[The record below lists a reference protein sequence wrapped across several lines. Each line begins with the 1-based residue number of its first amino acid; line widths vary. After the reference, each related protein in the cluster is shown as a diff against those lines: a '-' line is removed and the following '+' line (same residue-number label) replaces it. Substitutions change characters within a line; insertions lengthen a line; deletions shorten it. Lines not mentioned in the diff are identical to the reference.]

1 LRIFR
6 SRASNMCRSSADQRT
21 VLPAIRLF
29 LLGAPRIERDG
40 VAMEVDTRKAIALVT
55 YLAVE
60 GQAFRRDSLAGLLW
74 PEHDTNQAR
83 GALRRTL
90 STLKKAMGGE
100 GLIADR
106 ATVGLAP
113 NATSTDAV
121 DFRALVDQSAEPF
134 AAGDFTRSLPLL
146 EKAVGMY
153 RGDFLAGFSL
163 RDSVDFEDWQ
173 FFQADAH
180 RRVMATALERTVE
193 CLANQQ
199 RFSEAIE
206 SAHRWLSLDPLHEP
220 AHRKLML
227 LYAWN
232 DQRAGA
238 LKQYRE
244 CVALLER
251 ELGVPP
257 VEETTELYQ
266 QITENRVLAPER
278 STSPEASS
286 VALDTMT
293 TPSPVPLVGRDDEL
307 ALLVQSHQSIAGD
320 GRVALIEG
328 EAGIGKSRIAEEFL
342 IGANKSGA
350 SIASARCH
358 SEETRLAFGAITEL
372 MRSALG
378 DGDQSWLS
386 DLPTHWLT
394 ECARLLPE
402 LLALDLE
409 VPAPAALDDPGAQAR
424 LFEGIGNFLAAAAAT
439 SPCGVLLVDDIH
451 WADESSM
458 DALFYLSSRLK
469 GRPLLL
475 LATLRSGEQ
484 AGRARARHLLSADR
498 SEEAVHIVLDRLT
511 RTEVTELVT
520 AVRKEDAPLSDR
532 LYEETEGLPFFLVEY
547 LAALEGGADPD
558 SPQWSAPTG
567 VRELVSSRLEQL
579 NETTLQVLTTAAII
593 GRSFDFDT
601 VREAGGRSED
611 ETVLALDQLTS
622 RGLVKEVSGGRA
634 SSPRDQRGSVSPIFD
649 FSHERIRGIVLNETS
664 TARRRLLHHRV
675 ADSLARSRRRAGGE
689 PGAIA
694 QHYEAAGDAPA
705 AARYY
710 EEAGHAAR
718 SLFAYAEAVSHYRAA
733 LGLDHPEPFRIH
745 EAIADVSVL
754 AGDYIGAL
762 TSYETAAALCDQ
774 HDLVGIEH
782 KIGSVHHRRGDL
794 EAARSHLEV
803 ALELLD
809 ETEHAGRARVLAD
822 LSLAAHR
829 AGDPDTAQRLA
840 SEALV
845 LAEKAEELDAL
856 AQVHNLLGIL
866 AKSRGDIT
874 GALDH
879 LDRSAELASELS
891 DPSARIAALNNLALA
906 RGENGDRRAAIDM
919 FEEALK
925 LCARQ
930 QDRHREAALHNNLAD
945 VWHREGNRERSMEH
959 LKRAVAIFAQIGSQ
973 ESTMQPEIWKL
984 VEW

>member
-1 LRIFR
+1 M
-6 SRASNMCRSSADQRT
+6 S
-21 VLPAIRLF
+21 AIRLF

-40 VAMEVDTRKAIALVT
+40 VAVEVDTRKAIALVT

-100 GLIADR
+100 GLAADR
-106 ATVGLAP
+106 ATVGLAS
-113 NATSTDAV
+113 NSVATDAV
-121 DFRALVDQSAEPF
+121 NFRTLVEESTAPF
-134 AAGDFTRSLPLL
+134 EAGDLDRSLALL
-146 EKAVGMY
+146 EEAVDLY

-173 FFQADAH
+173 YYQAESH
-180 RRVMATALERTVE
+180 RRLMATALERTVA
-193 CLANQQ
+193 CLAMKQ
-199 RFSEAIE
+199 RFPEAIE
-206 SAHRWLSLDPLHEP
+206 RAHRWLSLDPLHEP

-251 ELGVPP
+251 ELGVSP
-257 VEETTELYQ
+257 VEETTELYRR
-266 QITENRVLAPER
+266 ITDNEVLAPAQAVVRPDR
-278 STSPEASS
+278 SP
-286 VALDTMT
+286 VALDAVVTA
-293 TPSPVPLVGRDDEL
+293 SPVPLVGRNDEL
-307 ALLVQSHQSIAGD
+307 AILARSLDTIAGS

-328 EAGIGKSRIAEEFL
+328 EAGIGKSRLAEEFL
-342 IGANKSGA
+342 KQAQRSGA
-350 SIASARCH
+350 ATASARCH
-358 SEETRLAFGAITEL
+358 SEETRLAFGAVTEL
-372 MRSALG
+372 MRSALHDREG
-378 DGDQSWLS
+378 AWLS
-386 DLPTHWLT
+386 DVPRHWLT

-402 LLALDLE
+402 LLTLGLE
-409 VPAPAALDDPGAQAR
+409 VPAPTALDDPGAQAR
-424 LFEGIGNFLAAAAAT
+424 LFEGIANFLAAAAGS

-458 DALFYLSSRLK
+458 DALLYLSSRLK

-475 LATLRSGEQ
+475 LATVRTDGQEGGARS
-484 AGRARARHLLSADR
+484 RHLLAGDR
-498 SEEAVHIVLDRLT
+498 SGNSVHLVLDRLT
-511 RTEVTELVT
+511 RAEVTELVM
-520 AVRKEDAPLSDR
+520 AVWEHDAPLSDR
-532 LYEETEGLPFFLVEY
+532 LFEETEGLPFFLVEY

-558 SPQWSAPTG
+558 SPHWSPPTG
-567 VRELVSSRLEQL
+567 VRELVSSRLERL

-611 ETVLALDQLTS
+611 ETVLALDELAS
-622 RGLVKEVSGGRA
+622 GGLVREVGVVAGRT
-634 SSPRDQRGSVSPIFD
+634 SPALSDRGIPSPAFD
-649 FSHERIRGIVLNETS
+649 FSHERIRNIVLDGAS
-664 TARRRLLHHRV
+664 TARRRLLHQRV
-675 ADSLARSRRRAGGE
+675 ADSLARSRRRAGAE

-694 QHYEAAGDAPA
+694 QHYEAAGDATA

-710 EEAGHAAR
+710 EDAGHIAR
-718 SLFAYAEAVSHYRAA
+718 SLFAHAEAVSHFRAA
-733 LGLDHPEPFRIH
+733 LGLNHPEPSRIH

-754 AGDYIGAL
+754 AGDYNDAL
-762 TSYETAAALCDQ
+762 TSYETAAALSDQ
-774 HDLVGIEH
+774 HDVVGIEH

-794 EAARSHLEV
+794 AAAQSHLEV

-809 ETEHAGRARVLAD
+809 DDDHARRARVLAD
-822 LSLAAHR
+822 LSLTAHR
-829 AGDPDTAQRLA
+829 AGDPGTARQLA
-840 SEALV
+840 GEALA
-845 LAEKAEELDAL
+845 LAEKAAELDAL
-856 AQVHNLLGIL
+856 AQVHNILGIL
-866 AKSRGDIT
+866 AKSRRDLA

-879 LDRSAELASELS
+879 LQKSADLAAELS

-906 RGENGDRRAAIDM
+906 QGENGDRDVAIAVL
-919 FEEALK
+919 EEALK
-925 LCARQ
+925 LCTEQ

-945 VWHREGNRERSMEH
+945 MWHREGNRERSMEH
-959 LKRAVAIFAQIGSQ
+959 LKRAVAIFAEIGSR

>member
-1 LRIFR
+1 
-6 SRASNMCRSSADQRT
+6 MCRRPADEGT

-29 LLGAPRIERDG
+29 LLGAPLIERDG
-40 VAMEVDTRKAIALVT
+40 APVEVDTRKAIALVT

-100 GLIADR
+100 GLVADR
-106 ATVGLAP
+106 ATVALAP
-113 NATSTDAV
+113 DAASI
-121 DFRALVDQSAEPF
+121 DALEFRSLVDQSAIPF
-134 AAGDFTRSLPLL
+134 AAGDFARSLPLL
-146 EKAVGMY
+146 EKAVALY

-173 FFQADAH
+173 FFQAEAH
-180 RRVMATALERTVE
+180 RRLMATALERTVE
-193 CLANQQ
+193 CQATKHQ
-199 RFSEAIE
+199 FSNAIE

-232 DQRAGA
+232 DQRASA

-257 VEETTELYQ
+257 VEETTELYH
-266 QITENRVLAPER
+266 QITENQVLAPEQTTLR
-278 STSPEASS
+278 PEASP
-286 VALDTMT
+286 VALETVT

-307 ALLVQSHQSIAGD
+307 ALLAESHQSIDGD
-320 GRVALIEG
+320 GRLALIEG
-328 EAGIGKSRIAEEFL
+328 EAGIGKSRIAEEFMMRAR
-342 IGANKSGA
+342 GSGA
-350 SIASARCH
+350 AIARARCH

-378 DGDQSWLS
+378 DRDPTWLS
-386 DLPTHWLT
+386 NVPTHWLT

-402 LLALDLE
+402 LLALELE
-409 VPAPAALDDPGAQAR
+409 VPVPTELDDPGAQAR
-424 LFEGIGNFLAAAAAT
+424 FFEGIVNFLAAAAAS

-475 LATLRSGEQ
+475 LATFRSGEQ
-484 AGRARARHLLSADR
+484 PGVVRARHMLAGDLS
-498 SEEAVHIVLDRLT
+498 EKPVHLVLDRLT
-511 RTEVTELVT
+511 RAEVTELVT
-520 AVRKEDAPLSDR
+520 AVRQQDAPLSDR

-558 SPQWSAPTG
+558 SPHWSAPTG
-567 VRELVSSRLEQL
+567 VRELVTSRLERL
-579 NETTLQVLTTAAII
+579 SETTLQVLTTAAVI

-601 VREAGGRSED
+601 VREAGGRSEE

-622 RGLVKEVSGGRA
+622 KGLVKEVGVTPRA
-634 SSPRDQRGSVSPIFD
+634 SSPHMERTSATPIFD
-649 FSHERIRGIVLNETS
+649 FSHERIRRIVLEGAS

-675 ADSLARSRRRAGGE
+675 ADSLARSRRRTGDE

-694 QHYEAAGDAPA
+694 QHYEAAGDAVA

-710 EEAGHAAR
+710 EEAGHVAR
-718 SLFAYAEAVSHYRAA
+718 SLFAHSEALAHYRAA

-754 AGDYIGAL
+754 AGDYTTAL
-762 TSYETAAALCDQ
+762 TSYETAAALSDQ
-774 HDLVGIEH
+774 HDLVRIEH

-794 EAARSHLEV
+794 GAAQSHLEV

-809 ETEHAGRARVLAD
+809 DTEHARRARVLAD
-822 LSLAAHR
+822 LSLTAHR
-829 AGDPDTAQRLA
+829 AGDPSTAQRLA
-840 SEALV
+840 DEALV
-845 LAEKAEELDAL
+845 LAEEAGELDAL

-866 AKSRGDIT
+866 AKSSKDLP

-879 LDRSAELASELS
+879 LQRSAELAAELS

-906 RGENGDRRAAIDM
+906 LGENGERSAAIEV

-925 LCARQ
+925 LCAQQ

-945 VWHREGNRERSMEH
+945 VWHREGSRERSMEH